1 MNTNPRVMLT
11 EVEQRMAIQS
21 GQERR
26 IQSAAQK
33 LKDKD
38 FGISITGRRW
48 DIDIEGAAAEMAY
61 AKFRDFYWG
70 GHVGSFKGADV
81 GSLAQSRH
89 TVRSDGCLIIRDD
102 DSPSH
107 FYILVIGQMPVYE
120 IAGWIK
126 GSDAKVDEYLRDPGP
141 NGGPR
146 CFMIPQK
153 ALKNFRSTPDG
164 GGEQR

>member
-1 MNTNPRVMLT
+1 MSNPRVMLT

-26 IQSAAQK
+26 LQSAAQK

-38 FGISITGRRW
+38 FGLSITGRRW

-81 GSLAQSRH
+81 GSVAQI
-89 TVRSDGCLIIRDD
+89 RSSIHPDAHLILRDND
-102 DSPSH
+102 NPQH
-107 FYILVIGQMPVYE
+107 FYILVVGQMPAYE
-120 IAGWIK
+120 IAGWIP
-126 GSDAKVDEYLRDPGP
+126 GQLAMSPQYRRDPGP
-141 NGGPR
+141 NDGPP
-146 CFMIPQK
+146 CFMVPQK
-153 ALKNFRSTPDG
+153 NLRGFRSTPEG